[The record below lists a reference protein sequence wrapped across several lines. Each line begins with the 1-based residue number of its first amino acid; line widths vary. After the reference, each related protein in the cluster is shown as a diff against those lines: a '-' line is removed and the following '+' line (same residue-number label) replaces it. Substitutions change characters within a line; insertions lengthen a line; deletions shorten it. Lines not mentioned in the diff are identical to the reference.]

1 MTRVQTL
8 RVDPA
13 GSPDEVVCRA
23 VSILR
28 DGGLVVA
35 PTETRYGLLAR
46 ADRTDVLNRLL
57 ETKRRAPDRAIS
69 VFVPTVADIDS
80 YAVMTPIATK
90 LAASFLPG
98 PLTLVLEAT
107 GPEQPPLVVNGK
119 IGIRVSSA
127 TIVNLIVTRLGL
139 PVSATSA
146 NLSGEGGADS
156 INGIIDSL
164 AEEIDLCIDC
174 GPLKGEPSTVVDAS
188 GVVPQILRSGSITET
203 EILAV
208 VTGSA
213 I

>member
-1 MTRVQTL
+1 MTRTQIL

-13 GSPDEVVCRA
+13 SSLDEVVGRA
-23 VSILR
+23 VTILR

-57 ETKRRAPDRAIS
+57 ETKRRALERPIS
-69 VFVPTVADIDS
+69 VFLPSVADIES
-80 YAVMTPIATK
+80 YAVMTPIATR

-98 PLTLVLEAT
+98 PLTLVLDARS
-107 GPEQPPLVVNGK
+107 PEQPPLVVKGK

-127 TIVNLIVTRLGL
+127 SIVNLIVTKLRL

-156 INGIIDSL
+156 INGVIDSL
-164 AEEIDLCIDC
+164 ADEIDLCIDC

-188 GVVPQILRSGSITET
+188 GAVPRILRTGSITER
-203 EILAV
+203 EIMAV
-208 VTGSA
+208 VTGSTK
-213 I
+213 